1 MKTTSTQLV
10 MGALEIPKL
19 EAMVELMYLAAYADG
34 VVSREERDV
43 FERHVLAESHGQ
55 ISAETVRM
63 MVTMI
68 EKALATEKREQRFE
82 SIRRRLGDERMR
94 KEALRFA
101 CRVVQADDYVD
112 PREAAWLLRAAEA
125 LEMTAEE
132 ALAALEAEAG
142 SSGVP
147 TT

>member
-1 MKTTSTQLV
+1 